1 VRRSFYFGWVF
12 AEIAAIVETA
22 PEPGGDMQSVQ
33 TSVMSAW
40 EQVTAFLTVYGLGAV
55 GGIVILVVGWKA
67 AMWASRAVDVGLA
80 RVNTTDLTLRRFIA
94 SVVRYVILTF
104 TVLAVLS
111 QFGVQTTSLI
121 AVFGAAGLAIGLAL
135 QGTLANLAAG
145 VMILVF
151 RPFKIGD
158 EVEAGG
164 HKGTVES
171 IDLFVTE
178 LRSPDNLQL
187 LVPNGK
193 IWGTAVVNFSVHATR
208 RVDLKLVIDS
218 SIDLDQA
225 IGTVRERL
233 TADERTLAKPA
244 PVVMLSEVTE
254 AGATVTAQAWTNSST
269 HGSLKMSLMRALQ
282 KSFGAALKTVSG

>member
-1 VRRSFYFGWVF
+1 LSAA
-12 AEIAAIVETA
+12 AEFE
-22 PEPGGDMQSVQ
+22 GGMDGVQ
-33 TSVMSAW
+33 TSMVNAW
-40 EQVTAFLTVYGLGAV
+40 EQVTAFLTVYGLGAF
-55 GGIVILVVGWKA
+55 GGIIILVVGWKA
-67 AMWASRAVDVGLA
+67 AMWASHAVERAMA
-80 RVNTTDLTLRRFIA
+80 RMQSTDLTLRRFIA
-94 SVVRYVILTF
+94 SCVRYVILTF

-158 EVEAGG
+158 DVEAGG
-164 HKGTVES
+164 HRGTVEA

-193 IWGTAVVNFSVHATR
+193 IWGTAVTNFSVHATR
-208 RVDLKLVIDS
+208 RVDLKLVIDG

-225 IGTVRERL
+225 IATVRDQL
-233 TADERTLAKPA
+233 GADQRTLKNPA
-244 PVVMLSEVTE
+244 PLVMMSEVAE
-254 AGATVTAQAWTNSST
+254 AGATLTAQAWTDSDT

-282 KSFGAALKTVSG
+282 KALGKSLKTVSG

>member
-1 VRRSFYFGWVF
+1 M
-12 AEIAAIVETA
+12 EN
-22 PEPGGDMQSVQ
+22 VQ
-33 TSVMSAW
+33 TSVVSAW
-40 EQVTAFLTVYGLGAV
+40 EQVTAFLAVYGLGAL
-55 GGIVILVVGWKA
+55 GGIVLLVVGWKIA
-67 AMWASRAVDVGLA
+67 SWASRAVDAGLA

-104 TVLAVLS
+104 TILPVLS

-145 VMILVF
+145 VMILIF

-193 IWGTAVVNFSVHATR
+193 IWGTAVTNFSVHATR
-208 RVDLKLVIDS
+208 RVDLKLVLDNTV
-218 SIDLDQA
+218 DLDRA
-225 IGTVRERL
+225 ITTVREIL
-233 TADERTLAKPA
+233 AKDSRTLASPT
-244 PVVMLSEVTE
+244 PVVMLSEVSE
-254 AGATVTAQAWTNSST
+254 AGATVTAQAWTNSDT
-269 HGSLKMSLMRALQ
+269 HGDLKMALMRAL
-282 KSFGAALKTVSG
+282 KNALNTALKTVSG

>member
-1 VRRSFYFGWVF
+1 
-12 AEIAAIVETA
+12 
-22 PEPGGDMQSVQ
+22 MQNVQ
-33 TSVMSAW
+33 TSVVNAW
-40 EQVTAFLTVYGLGAV
+40 EQVMAFLTVYGLGAV
-55 GGIVILVVGWKA
+55 GGVVILVVGWKA
-67 AMWASRAVDVGLA
+67 AVWASRAVDAALA
-80 RVNTTDLTLRRFIA
+80 RVQTTDLTLRRFIA

-193 IWGTAVVNFSVHATR
+193 IWGTAVINFSVHETR
-208 RVDLKLVIDS
+208 RVDLKLVLDGS
-218 SIDLDQA
+218 LDLDQA
-225 IGTVRERL
+225 ITTVRDVL
-233 TADERTLAKPA
+233 TADERTRTSP
-244 PVVMLSEVTE
+244 PPSVTMSEVSE
-254 AGATVTAQAWTNSST
+254 AGATLTAQAWATSDN

-282 KSFGAALKTVSG
+282 KALGKSLKTVSG

>member
-1 VRRSFYFGWVF
+1 
-12 AEIAAIVETA
+12 
-22 PEPGGDMQSVQ
+22 MQGVQ
-33 TSVMSAW
+33 TSVVNAW
-40 EQVTAFLTVYGLGAV
+40 EQATAFLAVYGLGAL
-55 GGIVILVVGWKA
+55 GGLIILIVGWKA
-67 AMWASRAVDVGLA
+67 AIWASRAVDAGLA
-80 RVNTTDLTLRRFIA
+80 RVQSTDLTLRRFIA

-104 TVLAVLS
+104 TILAVLS

-135 QGTLANLAAG
+135 QGTLSNLAAG
-145 VMILVF
+145 VMILIF

-164 HKGTVES
+164 HKGTVEG

-193 IWGTAVVNFSVHATR
+193 IWGSAVTNFSAHPTR
-208 RVDLKLVIDS
+208 RVDLKLVLDG

-225 IGTVRERL
+225 IATVRDGL
-233 TADERTLAKPA
+233 TADQRTLPNPP
-244 PVVMLSEVTE
+244 PVVMLSEVSE
-254 AGATVTAQAWTNSST
+254 AGATLTAQAWTNSTT

-282 KSFGAALKTVSG
+282 KTLGKSLKTVSG